1 METLDVLKYLLMIVI
16 VAMLGLN
23 IFAYLARGTEIAS
36 DTLRNLVRFTERVTG
51 QLFKTTLTGTKTGL
65 KVVEAGVDDL
75 ERVVDG
81 GLGRQNK
88 KASPV
93 AKSGFCYIGE
103 GEGSRHCVS
112 VTEKDVCMSGDVFPT
127 MDVCINPK
135 LRTRQGMSQ

>member
-1 METLDVLKYLLMIVI
+1 MEAVQILKYLLIIVI

-36 DTLRNLVRFTERVTG
+36 DTLRNLVRITESITG

-65 KVVEAGVDDL
+65 KAVGGAVNDL

-81 GLGRQNK
+81 GLKRK
-88 KASPV
+88 RLAT
-93 AKSGFCYIGE
+93 KSGFCYVGE

-112 VTEKDVCMSGDVFPT
+112 VTDKDVCMSGDIFPT
-127 MDVCINPK
+127 MDVCINPN
-135 LRTRQGMSQ
+135 LRNKNL

>member
-1 METLDVLKYLLMIVI
+1 MEVIEILKYLLMIVI

-51 QLFKTTLTGTKTGL
+51 QLFRTTLTGTKTGL

-81 GLGRQNK
+81 GLARQK
-88 KASPV
+88 KQAS
-93 AKSGFCYIGE
+93 SGFCYVGE
-103 GEGSRHCVS
+103 QTCVS
-112 VTEKDVCMSGDVFPT
+112 VTENDVCMSGDVFPS

-135 LRTRQGMSQ
+135 LRTQPITQ

>member
-1 METLDVLKYLLMIVI
+1 MEVAQVFKYLLIIVI

-36 DTLRNLVRFTERVTG
+36 DSLRNLVRFTESVTG

-65 KVVEAGVDDL
+65 KAVEKGVDDL

-81 GLGRQNK
+81 GLGRENK
-88 KASPV
+88 RPSPI

-103 GEGSRHCVS
+103 NKCVS

-135 LRTRQGMSQ
+135 LRTITQ

>member
-1 METLDVLKYLLMIVI
+1 MEVAQIFKYLLMIVI

-36 DTLRNLVRFTERVTG
+36 DTLRNLVRITESVTG

-65 KVVEAGVDDL
+65 KAVETGIDDL

-81 GLGRQNK
+81 GLARKRQQ
-88 KASPV
+88 ASPV
-93 AKSGFCYIGE
+93 AKRGFCYVGE
-103 GEGSRHCVS
+103 QTCVS
-112 VTEKDVCMSGDVFPT
+112 VTDKDVCMSGDVFPT

-135 LRTRQGMSQ
+135 LRTAIVQ

>member
-1 METLDVLKYLLMIVI
+1 MEVVQVFKYLLMIVI

-36 DTLRNLVRFTERVTG
+36 DTLRNLVRFTERITG
-51 QLFKTTLTGTKTGL
+51 QLFKTTLTGTKAGL
-65 KVVEAGVDDL
+65 NIAGIAVDDL

-88 KASPV
+88 RPSPI

-103 GEGSRHCVS
+103 GEGSRKCVS
-112 VTEKDVCMSGDVFPT
+112 VTEKDVCMSGDIFPT
-127 MDVCINPK
+127 MDLCINPK
-135 LRTRQGMSQ
+135 LRTI

>member
-1 METLDVLKYLLMIVI
+1 MEVTQVLKYLLMIVI

-23 IFAYLARGTEIAS
+23 VFAYLARGTEIAS

-65 KVVEAGVDDL
+65 KAVEAGVDDL

-81 GLGRQNK
+81 GLARQK
-88 KASPV
+88 KQTS
-93 AKSGFCYIGE
+93 SGFCYVGE
-103 GEGSRHCVS
+103 QTCVS
-112 VTEKDVCMSGDVFPT
+112 VTEKDVCMSGDVFPS

-135 LRTRQGMSQ
+135 LRTQPITQ